1 MARLEVAFARLESLP
16 ETLGSRDAPLIVMPF
31 IDVDAA
37 RRSAF
42 QLAARADSPGLLVC
56 VQDAARVGFISA
68 ANQVFRKSLAPQ
80 FGYVAQDAFA
90 GRSWLSIALKAL
102 NKRQGG
108 LLGFND
114 GKWVGSLAAFGLAD
128 RSWAMSNYG
137 GDLFHPGYKRHYA
150 DVELTIIAM
159 QQRKFRFDPLAMLI
173 EVDWNKEA
181 EGAPGVDPDDRLLYH
196 RRGQTAYDRKVTSPA
211 LRRLFK

>member
-1 MARLEVAFARLESLP
+1 MAKLDVAFTRLEGLP
-16 ETLGSRDAPLIVMPF
+16 ETLGSADKPLIVMPF

-42 QLAARADSPGLLVC
+42 QLAARAEVDGLLLC
-56 VQDAARVGFISA
+56 IQDAARIGFIA
-68 ANQVFRKSLAPQ
+68 VANTVFRKSLSPQ

-90 GRSWLSIALKAL
+90 GRNWLSIGVKAL
-102 NKRQGG
+102 NDRQGG

-114 GKWVGSLAAFGLAD
+114 GKWAGSLAAFGLVD
-128 RSWAMSNYG
+128 SGWARTNYG

-150 DVELTIIAM
+150 DVELTLIAM
-159 QQRKFRFDPLAMLI
+159 QQRKFRFDPLAMLV
-173 EVDWNKEA
+173 EVDWDKEA
-181 EGAPGVDPDDRLLYH
+181 AGSGVDADDRLLYH
-196 RRGQTAYDRKVTSPA
+196 RRGQTSYDRKVTSPA